1 MSTAQKLYEAGLITY
16 MRTDSVTISNEAKDS
31 IINKIKSKFGDKFVY
46 SRDFQNKNKSAQEAH
61 EAVRPTKIDVEE
73 ITSDYDQQRLYKL
86 IWKRT
91 ISSQMADAEI
101 EKTIVKIKSDKYDY
115 KFTSTG
121 EVILFEGFLKS
132 LS

>member
-16 MRTDSVTISNEAKDS
+16 MRTDSVNISNEAKDS
-31 IINKIKSKFGDKFVY
+31 IVEKIKLKFGDKFVH

-115 KFTSTG
+115 QFTSTG
-121 EVILFEGFLKS
+121 EIS
-132 LS
+132 P